1 VKRWALCF
9 LGIAVLA
16 ALPLPGVA
24 QQPAKPF
31 RIGVLSPAGSPSTKA
46 FDSLRKGLRELGYIE
61 GANITIEYRLA
72 AGDYG

>member
-16 ALPLPGVA
+16 AVPLPGVA

-46 FDSLRKGLRELGYIE
+46 LGLTIPPSILARADEVIE
-61 GANITIEYRLA
+61 
-72 AGDYG
+72 